1 MIVSDEQR
9 EENFQEY
16 LRLLHDPNYVDVT
29 FDQES
34 GGVSAVHREHKFDS
48 DIGAF
53 GIRKGDYERNSL
65 DILRKRGHSI
75 ILESEVAPD
84 GVKTPDGYLD
94 GVLME
99 IKAVEGKG
107 KWAIKDK
114 YHDATKQGVE
124 TLVLYFHQKN
134 LFSIERIDDGW
145 KKYLDDIDSQRYMK
159 TIKHVICIN
168 ESQVLEWK
176 IPK

>member
-53 GIRKGDYERNSL
+53 GIRKGDYFIFIR
-65 DILRKRGHSI
+65 
-75 ILESEVAPD
+75 
-84 GVKTPDGYLD
+84 
-94 GVLME
+94 
-99 IKAVEGKG
+99 
-107 KWAIKDK
+107 
-114 YHDATKQGVE
+114 
-124 TLVLYFHQKN
+124 
-134 LFSIERIDDGW
+134 RI
-145 KKYLDDIDSQRYMK
+145 SSR
-159 TIKHVICIN
+159 
-168 ESQVLEWK
+168 
-176 IPK
+176 